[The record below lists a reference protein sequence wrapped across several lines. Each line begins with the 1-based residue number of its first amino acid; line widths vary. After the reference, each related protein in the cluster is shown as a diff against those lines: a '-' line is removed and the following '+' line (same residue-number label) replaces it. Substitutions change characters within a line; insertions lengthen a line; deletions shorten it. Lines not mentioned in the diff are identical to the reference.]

1 MKSLMITTAFLL
13 AFLILGAS
21 EKHELKAVSMRI
33 DGTSTLHD
41 WTTSVNTVKAS
52 GDFTVENGQLIAV
65 ASMWVQANVKSIV
78 SEKGED
84 MDEKIYEALEAE
96 EHPTITYNLLS
107 VKSLTKQ
114 GTEWLVETKGE
125 LTIAGN
131 KKPIELTV
139 RASVIANDDV
149 RFMGT
154 KKILM
159 SQFNIDRPSA
169 MLGLMKAGDEVTITF
184 DVTMKKSS

>member
-1 MKSLMITTAFLL
+1 MKSLIIAALLL
-13 AFLILGAS
+13 AFLSLGAS
-21 EKHELKAVSMRI
+21 EKHVLKAVSMKI

-41 WTTSVNTVKAS
+41 WTTSVNLVKAS
-52 GDFTVENGQLIAV
+52 GDFTIENGQLIAV

-84 MDEKIYEALEAE
+84 MDKKIYEALEAE

-107 VKSLTKQ
+107 VKSVTKQ
-114 GTEWLVETKGE
+114 GSEWMVETKGD

-131 KKPIELTV
+131 KNLIDLTV
-139 RASVIANDDV
+139 RASVIGNDDV
-149 RFMGT
+149 RFTGT
-154 KKILM
+154 KKIKM